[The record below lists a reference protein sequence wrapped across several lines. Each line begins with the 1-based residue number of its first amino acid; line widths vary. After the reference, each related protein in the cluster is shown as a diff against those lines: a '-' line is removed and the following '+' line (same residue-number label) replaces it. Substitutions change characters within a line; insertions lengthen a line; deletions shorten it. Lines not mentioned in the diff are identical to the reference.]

1 MLKHIKSDSAQ
12 ARALEILT
20 SIPGI
25 GAITAVAVLAEMPEI
40 GSLDSKAAAS
50 LADLAPVTRQSGN
63 WQGHSFVQGGR
74 RRLRQALY
82 MPAVSAISCNPDLAW
97 KYRQLCSAGKP
108 PKVAITA
115 VMRKLLLLA
124 NALIAKDKTW
134 AAAVPT
140 RA

>member
-1 MLKHIKSDSAQ
+1 MLTYQIGFGTGSGFGDTD
-12 ARALEILT
+12 I
-20 SIPGI
+20 GI
-25 GAITAVAVLAEMPEI
+25 GAITAAAVLAEMPTH
-40 GSLDSKAAAS
+40 STPRPLPAWPAW
-50 LADLAPVTRQSGN
+50 RQSPGSPGTART
-63 WQGHSFVQGGR
+63 QLRPRGTPKA
-74 RRLRQALY
+74 RQALY
-82 MPAVSAISCNPDLAW
+82 MPAVSAISCNPDLAR